1 MMKDFGLLVVDKPV
15 GPTSHHVVQTV
26 RRGTRIRKVGHAGTL
41 DPRASGVLVLCLG
54 AATRLSEYLSTS
66 TKRYEAV
73 VRFGASTKTYDT
85 EGEVTRHTGIA
96 PSLEEIEAAIPEYV
110 GEIEQVPPPFSAIKV
125 KGRKAYEMAREGEE
139 VYLAP
144 RTVTIFELT
153 TVAYDPP
160 DLTLG
165 VMSSAGTYIRSLA
178 HDIGNA
184 VSTGAHLAALRRTKA
199 GPFMIDDA
207 TPFTKLEG
215 SFVTG
220 AWEQYVLPAKDALP
234 DLPAVQ
240 MSEDAMKLVRNGH
253 RIPAEDGAM
262 GLARAIGPDGDLAA
276 VLEAVED
283 GAMWHPRKVF
293 AR

>member
-1 MMKDFGLLVVDKPV
+1 MNDFGLLVVDKPV
-15 GPTSHHVVQTV
+15 GPTSHHVVQSV
-26 RRGTRIRKVGHAGTL
+26 RRGTHVRKVGHAGTL

-66 TKRYEAV
+66 TKHYEAV
-73 VRFGASTKTYDT
+73 VRFGAATKTYDT
-85 EGEVTRHTGIA
+85 EGEITRHTGIA
-96 PSLEEIEAAIPEYV
+96 PSLEEIEAAIPEFV
-110 GEIEQVPPPFSAIKV
+110 GEIQQVPPPFSAIKV
-125 KGRKAYEMAREGEE
+125 KGRKAYEMARDGEDVHLE
-139 VYLAP
+139 P
-144 RTVTIFELT
+144 RTVNIFELT

-165 VMSSAGTYIRSLA
+165 VRSSAGTYIRSLA
-178 HDIGNA
+178 HDLGNA
-184 VSTGAHLAALRRTKA
+184 LSTGAHLAALRRTEA
-199 GPFMIDDA
+199 GPFSIEDA
-207 TPFTKLEG
+207 IPFTKLEG

-220 AWEQYVLPAKDALP
+220 SWEQYVLPAKDALP
-234 DLPAVQ
+234 DLPVVEV
-240 MSEDAMKLVRNGH
+240 SDETLKLVRNGH
-253 RIPAEDGAM
+253 RIPAEDGSS